1 MDNYRKSLI
10 EWLTYLWIRDNPT
23 KILDIKQYGSVSLA
37 EGDTPELINHIRQSM
52 LGYNYVQIMESEIFE
67 AITFINFLANKEL
80 QNFRNYYQE
89 NGISD
94 DTGDLEKGWFYR
106 YDAIMCKPP
115 IDPIVSG
122 LDNKFW

>member
-1 MDNYRKSLI
+1 MENYKRSLI

-37 EGDTPELINHIRQSM
+37 EGDTPELIAYVNERMRHHY
-52 LGYNYVQIMESEIFE
+52 YNNIQEDEIFK

-80 QNFRNYYQE
+80 QNFRNYCQE

-94 DTGDLEKGWFYR
+94 NARDLEKGWFYR